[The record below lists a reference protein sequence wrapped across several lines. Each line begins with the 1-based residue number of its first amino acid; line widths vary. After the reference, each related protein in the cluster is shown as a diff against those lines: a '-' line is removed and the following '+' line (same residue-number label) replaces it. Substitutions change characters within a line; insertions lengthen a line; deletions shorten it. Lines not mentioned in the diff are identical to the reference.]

1 MLSNPSQYL
10 PQGWGSQFS
19 GIQGF
24 GSPQMSV
31 GPFGQAFPFG
41 GNAPFGYDP
50 GQIGAGQQ
58 QHPFGGQAHPFAQN
72 PYAQQQQNPYAQQ
85 QQNPFAQQQQNP
97 FAAFATHLHPGQQ
110 ILPALGQLAQ
120 QIAVQSAV
128 TQQIGVALHQLVQQ
142 LAAQGP
148 QGQQGYQQG
157 FGLGSGQPFAGLN
170 PQAQAWGAN
179 RSPTI
184 Q

>member
-41 GNAPFGYDP
+41 GNASLGYDP

-58 QHPFGGQAHPFAQN
+58 QYPFGGQSHPFAQN
-72 PYAQQQQNPYAQQ
+72 PYAQQQQNP
-85 QQNPFAQQQQNP
+85 
-97 FAAFATHLHPGQQ
+97 FAAFATHPYVGAFHPGQQ
-110 ILPALGQLAQ
+110 ILPALAQLAQ

-128 TQQIGVALHQLVQQ
+128 TQQIGAALHQLVQQ
-142 LAAQGP
+142 LAVQGS
-148 QGQQGYQQG
+148 QGQQGFQQG

>member
-41 GNAPFGYDP
+41 GNASGYDL
-50 GQIGAGQQ
+50 GQVGAGQQ
-58 QHPFGGQAHPFAQN
+58 QYPFGGQSHPFAQN

-85 QQNPFAQQQQNP
+85 QNP
-97 FAAFATHLHPGQQ
+97 FAAFATHPYAGALHPGQQ
-110 ILPALGQLAQ
+110 ILPALAQLAQ

-128 TQQIGVALHQLVQQ
+128 TQQIGAALHQLVQQ
-142 LAAQGP
+142 LAIQGT
-148 QGQQGYQQG
+148 QGQQGFQQG

>member
-31 GPFGQAFPFG
+31 GPFGQVFPVG

-58 QHPFGGQAHPFAQN
+58 QYPFGGQSHPFAQN
-72 PYAQQQQNPYAQQ
+72 PYAQQLQNPYAQQ
-85 QQNPFAQQQQNP
+85 QQNPFAA
-97 FAAFATHLHPGQQ
+97 FAAHPYAGTFHPGQQ
-110 ILPALGQLAQ
+110 LLPALGQLAQ

-128 TQQIGVALHQLVQQ
+128 TQQIGAALHQLVQQ
-142 LAAQGP
+142 LAVQGS
-148 QGQQGYQQG
+148 QGQQG

>member
-58 QHPFGGQAHPFAQN
+58 QYPFGGLTHPFAQN
-72 PYAQQQQNPYAQQ
+72 PFAQQL
-85 QQNPFAQQQQNP
+85 QNPFTP
-97 FAAFATHLHPGQQ
+97 FATHPYGGTFHPGQQ

-128 TQQIGVALHQLVQQ
+128 TQQIGAALHQLVQQ
-142 LAAQGP
+142 LAVQGS
-148 QGQQGYQQG
+148 QGQQGFQQG

-179 RSPTI
+179 RPQTI